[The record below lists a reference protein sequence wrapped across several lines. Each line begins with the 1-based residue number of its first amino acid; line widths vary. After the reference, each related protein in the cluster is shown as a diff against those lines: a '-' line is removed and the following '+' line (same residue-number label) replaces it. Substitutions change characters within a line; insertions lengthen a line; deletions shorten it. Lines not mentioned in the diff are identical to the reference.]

1 MSFKVRGAP
10 DEPTFDRS
18 TAPEGAS
25 WAWSSRLD
33 ALKSM
38 ACAPLE
44 TESRERGA
52 LPTAVADACC
62 GPRALGA
69 RYAGER
75 ASDRDRSI
83 RVGVGGGETE
93 RGASEGGG
101 G

>member
-1 MSFKVRGAP
+1 MGVVVSSGRAEVDGVRAVGDGVPRARRAP
-10 DEPTFDRS
+10 DDGGGRVLRT
-18 TAPEGAS
+18 
-25 WAWSSRLD
+25 
-33 ALKSM
+33 
-38 ACAPLE
+38 
-44 TESRERGA
+44 
-52 LPTAVADACC
+52 
-62 GPRALGA
+62 RALGA